1 MEPQKGGAGK
11 YCGKYSMIF
20 PHFGLD
26 EQFQVNSFP
35 FRTAR
40 SDGQEEEHV
49 PISGC

>member
-11 YCGKYSMIF
+11 YCGTYSMIF
-20 PHFGLD
+20 PHFSSD
-26 EQFQVNSFP
+26 EQLFEQ
-35 FRTAR
+35 AR

>member
-11 YCGKYSMIF
+11 YCGAHAMIF
-20 PHFGLD
+20 LISVRTNNFKLPHFVF
-26 EQFQVNSFP
+26 EE
-35 FRTAR
+35 AR